1 MAERDVFFMDT
12 AFVVEAEESAA
23 PRRVARLPVGRAA
36 AEEPSGVAPV
46 AVPAS
51 PGMFPAVPLWR

>member
-1 MAERDVFFMDT
+1 MDT
-12 AFVVEAEESAA
+12 ALVVDAEEPAA
-23 PRRVARLPVGRAA
+23 PRRVTRLPVGRAT

-51 PGMFPAVPLWR
+51 PGVFPAVPLWR